1 MSQLSTAHTPR
12 VVFANGALDQLGEEI
27 HLLHKARILLICDES
42 ASAHAVRVKTELGS
56 LIKQTVTSVVMHVP
70 DEFSSPI
77 TAQARSLDIDL
88 VVTIGGGSATGLGK
102 IVALDCG
109 IDLLAIPTT
118 YAGSEMTTIW
128 GRTHESKKITGR
140 SLAVLPKTTIYDPE
154 LTYSLPLAI
163 SANSG
168 MNAIAHAVEA
178 LYAPDVTPDVKASAI
193 EGIEIF
199 AVGLRGIATEI
210 NSPAAREH
218 LLRGSML
225 CGFALSNSTMGIHH
239 KICHTLG
246 GMFDLPHAQMHSA
259 VLPWA
264 AQYNQDFASE
274 QLNEVAKV
282 LQAPSAALGLWT
294 LAKDIG
300 AETSLRNIGYPIE
313 ESEKV
318 ADIIEAATF
327 ANPRPF
333 DRTAVVDL
341 LRKAYEG
348 SRPDDGS

>member
-1 MSQLSTAHTPR
+1 MTQLSTAHTPR
-12 VVFANGALDQLGEEI
+12 IVFANGAINQLAEEI
-27 HLLHKARILLICDES
+27 HLLHKTRILLICDES
-42 ASAHAVRVKTELGS
+42 SSSHASRVKEELGS
-56 LIKQTVTSVVMHVP
+56 LIKQSVTSVVMHVP
-70 DEFSSPI
+70 DEFSLPI
-77 TAQARSLDIDL
+77 TSQARSLDIDL

-140 SLAVLPKTTIYDPE
+140 SLEVLPKTTIYDPE
-154 LTYSLPLAI
+154 LTYSLPLSI

-168 MNAIAHAVEA
+168 MNAIAHSVEA
-178 LYAPDVTPDVKASAI
+178 LYAPDVTPEVKAAAI

-199 AVGLRGIATEI
+199 AVGLRGITKDI
-210 NSPAAREH
+210 HNPAARE
-218 LLRGSML
+218 LLMRGSML

-264 AQYNQDFASE
+264 ARYNRDFARE
-274 QLNEVAKV
+274 QLDEVAKV
-282 LQAPSAALGLWT
+282 LQARSAASGLWA

-300 AETSLRNIGYPIE
+300 AETSLSNIGYPIE

-318 ADIIEAATF
+318 ADVIEAATF

-333 DRTAVVDL
+333 SRTAVVDL

-348 SRPDDGS
+348 SRPDDGF